1 MMCPDHAGAF
11 QLTILRSDVAP
22 PAANCPS
29 CRGSPPGE
37 SKDFNIHDK
46 GSNGERVLDQASR
59 GAGTRSDGIGVMP
72 ARHAAALRED
82 SPRASGS
89 RLAFTTPTP
98 GVGLPAGEIN
108 VLER

>member
-1 MMCPDHAGAF
+1 M
-11 QLTILRSDVAP
+11 
-22 PAANCPS
+22 
-29 CRGSPPGE
+29 
-37 SKDFNIHDK
+37 HDK
-46 GSNGERVLDQASR
+46 GSDGERVRDQASR

-108 VLER
+108 VLEW